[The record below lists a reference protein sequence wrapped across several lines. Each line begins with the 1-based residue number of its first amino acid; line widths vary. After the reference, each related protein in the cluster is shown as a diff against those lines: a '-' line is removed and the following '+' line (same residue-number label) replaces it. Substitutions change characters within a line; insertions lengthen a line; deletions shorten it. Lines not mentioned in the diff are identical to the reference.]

1 VWSRAEFESL
11 ARACG
16 VMPSGALDAVNTWAY
31 DLFNDPILIEQD
43 EQLEVQTHLVE
54 ALS

>member
-1 VWSRAEFESL
+1 MWAKTDFDSL

-16 VMPSGALDAVNTWAY
+16 VMPGGALDAVNEWAY
-31 DLFNDPILIEQD
+31 DRFDDPILIEQG

-54 ALS
+54 GHA